1 MTTAILIL
9 IAFSFLGIAFIWRKY
24 SKNDAVET
32 IQPKELSDNLSEPI
46 ISYTLYVI
54 DARANRRM
62 EIQAPKEFPNQFGIL
77 NGQTIELHWNVL
89 NADWIS
95 IDGIGFVQAIGKKEL
110 YPTQNTQYKITAKNR
125 NHTDEIN
132 FFVRVF
138 PVPVMETLM
147 VKMPDITTN
156 NIELYKT
163 QIPTIQRL
171 NSIQFPTLQ
180 IPSVIEIQKDHTAVK
195 PIHLKFDTL
204 EKFKEIPHLVRN
216 DKGVVTFKSRLFD
229 KMENVFKDNY
239 KVKDIIQTIRKHY
252 E

>member
-1 MTTAILIL
+1 MSTTLLIL
-9 IAFSFLGIAFIWRKY
+9 ITISILGIVFIWRKY

-32 IQPKELSDNLSEPI
+32 FQPKELSDNLSEPI

-54 DARANRRM
+54 DVRANRRM

-95 IDGIGFVQAIGKKEL
+95 IDGVGFVQAIGKKEL

-125 NHTDEIN
+125 NLIEEIT

-138 PVPVMETLM
+138 PLPVMEKLL
-147 VKMPDITTN
+147 VKMPDITIH
-156 NIELYKT
+156 NIELFKT
-163 QIPTIQRL
+163 QIPTIKQID
-171 NSIQFPTLQ
+171 SINFPTLQ
-180 IPSVIEIQKDHTAVK
+180 IPSVIQIQKDHTDVK
-195 PIHLKFDTL
+195 PIHLKFDIL
-204 EKFKEIPHLVRN
+204 EKLKEIPHLVRN

>member
-1 MTTAILIL
+1 MSTTLLIL
-9 IAFSFLGIAFIWRKY
+9 ITFSILGIVFIWRKY

-32 IQPKELSDNLSEPI
+32 FQPKELSDNLSEPI

-54 DARANRRM
+54 DVRANRRM

-95 IDGIGFVQAIGKKEL
+95 IDGVGFVQAIGKKEL

-125 NHTDEIN
+125 NHIEEIT

-138 PVPVMETLM
+138 PLPVMEKLL
-147 VKMPDITTN
+147 VKMPDITTH
-156 NIELYKT
+156 NIELFKT
-163 QIPTIQRL
+163 QIPTIKRID
-171 NSIQFPTLQ
+171 SINFPTLQ
-180 IPSVIEIQKDHTAVK
+180 IPSVIKIQQDNTAVK
-195 PIHLKFDTL
+195 PKMMTINKEMLKQVKHD
-204 EKFKEIPHLVRN
+204 
-216 DKGVVTFKSRLFD
+216 GVVTFKSRLFD